1 MSKVIQSVFSSV
13 GGGEERKWKKE
24 EEKEKGRNI
33 KNKDRLGRR
42 EEKERERGENE
53 RTDGREGAM
62 QDQEEADRSNT
73 PTTTSSFSRG
83 KKELPKCLRVMWQI
97 IGGGRRR

>member
-42 EEKERERGENE
+42 EEKERERG
-53 RTDGREGAM
+53 
-62 QDQEEADRSNT
+62 
-73 PTTTSSFSRG
+73 
-83 KKELPKCLRVMWQI
+83 K
-97 IGGGRRR
+97 